1 MTTAAPRAEGRIRT
15 YARLAKLDIFDYYL
29 SLPLV
34 LSLLPLG
41 LLTDPRILVLL
52 GLFLLGEVVL
62 MASLV
67 AFDDL
72 TGYRDGSDAINYGP
86 DAPAR
91 RKLRKPLVAGTLTP
105 EQVRRF
111 AWAAFA
117 TGALLWAAAVGLAPE
132 PPLWALALTALMLV
146 LYPQYSYGLKLSYIG
161 LQECYLAAI
170 GWVLVLAPYGLAGGE
185 LSGLVLVQAALFGL
199 GPLLF
204 GVYSNT
210 NDVRGDRAVGRIT
223 VATMTSAAGNRRF
236 VLALTLA
243 EMALI
248 VGAPLLGLV
257 PWWFAFAL
265 APTLILRGWQFTL
278 GFRHGDILRARR
290 MGIHVH
296 RITTVLLIVVN
307 LVVRQS

>member
-1 MTTAAPRAEGRIRT
+1 MRTVALPAEGRLRT
-15 YARLAKLDIFDYYL
+15 YARLSKLDIFDYYL

-34 LSLLPLG
+34 LTLLPISLLAEPG
-41 LLTDPRILVLL
+41 ILVLL
-52 GLFLLGEVVL
+52 GLFLAGEIIL

-91 RKLRKPLVAGTLTP
+91 RMLRKPLVAGTLT
-105 EQVRRF
+105 EHQVLRF
-111 AWAAFA
+111 AWGAFLV
-117 TGALLWAAAVGLAPE
+117 GALCWAGAVWLAPA
-132 PPLWALALTALMLV
+132 PPLWALVLTGVMLV

-161 LQECYLAAI
+161 CQEFYLAFI
-170 GWVLVLAPYGLAGGE
+170 GWVLVLAPLGLAGGE
-185 LSGLVLVQAALFGL
+185 LTGFTVVQALLFGL

-210 NDVRGDRAVGRIT
+210 NDVRGDRSVGRIT
-223 VATMTSAAGNRRF
+223 VATKTSVEGNRLF

-248 VGAPLLGLV
+248 VGSSALEIA

-265 APTLILRGWQFTL
+265 APTLILRALQFGQ
-278 GFRHGDILRARR
+278 GFRDCDILRARR
-290 MGIHVH
+290 LGIHVH
-296 RITTVLLIVVN
+296 RITVALLIVIN